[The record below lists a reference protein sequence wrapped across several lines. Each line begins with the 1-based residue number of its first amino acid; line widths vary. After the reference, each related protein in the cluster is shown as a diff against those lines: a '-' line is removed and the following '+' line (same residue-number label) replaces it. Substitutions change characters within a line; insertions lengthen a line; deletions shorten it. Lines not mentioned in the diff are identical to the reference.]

1 MLALS
6 DIFHILELN
15 SFIPLLSRD
24 VVIFIP
30 KLYFEDICFL
40 IKNSY
45 NKLNIYL
52 NKYIMKN
59 IILLKNIKLIF
70 KIIFFMFF
78 WFLIPPYF
86 IYKKYK
92 NWKLEKMKKQ
102 IIEEIERRYEKFPFK
117 NRFTQEEIIKI
128 IIQDIENEALY
139 VEYLA
144 NERYKRLLYLAAI
157 T

>member
-1 MLALS
+1 
-6 DIFHILELN
+6 
-15 SFIPLLSRD
+15 
-24 VVIFIP
+24 
-30 KLYFEDICFL
+30 
-40 IKNSY
+40 
-45 NKLNIYL
+45 
-52 NKYIMKN
+52 MKN

>member
-1 MLALS
+1 
-6 DIFHILELN
+6 
-15 SFIPLLSRD
+15 
-24 VVIFIP
+24 
-30 KLYFEDICFL
+30 
-40 IKNSY
+40 
-45 NKLNIYL
+45 
-52 NKYIMKN
+52 
-59 IILLKNIKLIF
+59 
-70 KIIFFMFF
+70 MFF

-102 IIEEIERRYEKFPFK
+102 IIEEIERRYEKFTFK

>member
-1 MLALS
+1 LLALS